1 MHINTTRFN
10 AGDTLV
16 EVMIALAI
24 IGSVIAISY
33 STASRSLRVGR
44 QAQER
49 VEALK
54 LAEGQVESL
63 KLIGNNGDP
72 LRTQLYSSVYS
83 RTSGAPR
90 SFCILVGGAPTI
102 QAQTMIADTLEADPL
117 TFGPIPAVYNT
128 ACAVGVDQRY
138 KLSIERSDS
147 GAFPNILSTFTIRA
161 RWLRLGGGTD
171 EVAISYRMHQG
182 QF

>member
-1 MHINTTRFN
+1 MRISTARYS

-33 STASRSLRVGR
+33 STASRSLKVGR

-49 VEALK
+49 IEALK
-54 LAEGQVESL
+54 LAEGQVETL
-63 KLIGNNGDP
+63 KLVGNNGNP
-72 LRTQLYSSVYS
+72 LRAQLYSAVYS
-83 RTSGAPR
+83 RASGAPQ
-90 SFCILVGGAPTI
+90 SFCLIVGGAPAI
-102 QAQTMIADTLEADPL
+102 QFQSMISPTLETDPL
-117 TFGPIPAVYNT
+117 TFGPIPAVYNS
-128 ACAVGVDQRY
+128 ACAVGVEQRY

-147 GAFPNILSTFTIRA
+147 GAVPNVLSTFTVRA
-161 RWLRLGGGTD
+161 RWERLGGGTD